1 MAKKV
6 YELAKELDLKSK
18 ELMDKLNQIGV
29 SVSSH
34 MSTLTDEDINNL
46 KKSIKDGRDV
56 ETTIVTVKPKGP
68 KKNVEDSPR
77 VVVQAAA
84 VAPKAQHQEKE
95 AAPRKSDKSA
105 RDDRTDDAI
114 HDNENKNA
122 AENDE
127 LKAKDELPK
136 RRVFRV
142 NIDAEQGKETIEI
155 PKAAE
160 VKKEKEDENA
170 NLKQKEGKKEA
181 SEETSAEDVSKKNS
195 EIKPAPVAKARKEI
209 KAEEN
214 KAIDTKEENKAK
226 KEAEPMKK
234 KESSAA
240 GEKQSRAARYDKTAS
255 GPDKLRHTSAPKCP
269 APYLF
274 AQTSHICPL

>member
-84 VAPKAQHQEKE
+84 VAPKAQHQEK
-95 AAPRKSDKSA
+95 
-105 RDDRTDDAI
+105 
-114 HDNENKNA
+114 
-122 AENDE
+122 
-127 LKAKDELPK
+127 
-136 RRVFRV
+136 
-142 NIDAEQGKETIEI
+142 
-155 PKAAE
+155 
-160 VKKEKEDENA
+160 
-170 NLKQKEGKKEA
+170 
-181 SEETSAEDVSKKNS
+181 
-195 EIKPAPVAKARKEI
+195 
-209 KAEEN
+209 
-214 KAIDTKEENKAK
+214 
-226 KEAEPMKK
+226 
-234 KESSAA
+234 
-240 GEKQSRAARYDKTAS
+240 
-255 GPDKLRHTSAPKCP
+255 
-269 APYLF
+269 
-274 AQTSHICPL
+274 